1 VLVKVL
7 AEAIQVRV
15 RKWLESTLTK
25 SSKAVDNGW
34 QVDVSKDNDRFMVID
49 SKKMPFKI
57 LVSVEDDVTYIAFVS
72 GLNLAVLAPDVLLP
86 ILTDLMIQNNSM
98 KLSKFCLMGKEQTL
112 CLRTDL
118 YTNYFNKNEFNMALE
133 AVIVG
138 GRWLL
143 AQLGQKEDDA
153 ITVKEMTSLGSAEL
167 LKGTAKEEVI
177 GKMVKVG
184 FEEDRAKELVNRLA
198 ISLGLEKPPKDGEKP
213 KPAADKGAKG
223 KAENPVD
230 NYIW

>member
-1 VLVKVL
+1 MKVL
-7 AEAIQVRV
+7 AEPIQVRV
-15 RKWLESTLTK
+15 RKWLESTINN

-57 LVSVEDDVTYIAFVS
+57 LVSVEADVTYIAFVS
-72 GLNLAVLAPDVLLP
+72 GLNLAGLAPDVLLP
-86 ILTDLMIQNNSM
+86 IMTDLLIQNNSM
-98 KLSKFCLMGKEQTL
+98 KLSKFCLLGKEQTL

-133 AVIVG
+133 AVIMG

-153 ITVKEMTSLGSAEL
+153 ITVKEMTSLGSAEM
-167 LKGTAKEEVI
+167 LKGTPKDEVI
-177 GKMVKVG
+177 AKMVKVG
-184 FEEDRAKELVNRLA
+184 FEEERAKELVNKLA
-198 ISLGLEKPPKDGEKP
+198 ISLGLEKPPKPDQKP
-213 KPAADKGAKG
+213 KAEADKGAKAKG
-223 KAENPVD
+223 ENPVD